1 MLKRLDVKRLGLNL
15 LWQPLLAS
23 VIIAMVLLGFSSQ
36 STTNLVWAL
45 GAGAVSSTVYIV
57 FGAPSCNAAR
67 MRNIIGGY
75 LVAILCGVT
84 IQHILTYFGFLNLP
98 HLNAS
103 LELFGVLNAALVVGL
118 VLLLMSLLQCEHP
131 PAAGLSLVV
140 VIDMRNYKILLII
153 VAYVCLIAGVK
164 WLLSNYLKDLY

>member
-1 MLKRLDVKRLGLNL
+1 MLTRPDVKRLGLNL

-23 VIIAMVLLGFSSQ
+23 VIIAMVLWGFSSQ
-36 STTNLVWAL
+36 HTTNLVWAL
-45 GAGAVSSTVYIV
+45 GAGAISSTVYIV
-57 FGAPSCNAAR
+57 FGAPTCNAAR

-75 LVAILCGVT
+75 FVAILCGVA
-84 IQHILTYFGFLNLP
+84 IQYILTYFGFLNLP

-103 LELFGVLNAALVVGL
+103 LELFGVLNAAMVVGL

-153 VAYVCLIAGVK
+153 IAYVCLIAVIK
-164 WLLSNYLKDLY
+164 WMLSNYLKDLY

>member
-1 MLKRLDVKRLGLNL
+1 MLTKSDVKRLGLNL

-23 VIIAMVLLGFSSQ
+23 IIIAMVLWGFSSQ
-36 STTNLVWAL
+36 PTTNLVWAL

-57 FGAPSCNAAR
+57 FGAPRCNAAR

-75 LVAILCGVT
+75 LVAIFCGVT
-84 IQHILTYFGFLNLP
+84 IQAILTYFGFLNLP

-103 LELFGVLNAALVVGL
+103 LELIGVLNAAMVVGL
-118 VLLLMSLLQCEHP
+118 VLFLMTLLQCEHP

-140 VIDMRNYKILLII
+140 VIDMRNHKILFII
-153 VAYVCLIAGVK
+153 IAYVCLIAAIK
-164 WLLSNYLKDLY
+164 WLLSNNLKDLY

>member
-1 MLKRLDVKRLGLNL
+1 MLTRSDVKRLGLNL

-23 VIIAMVLLGFSSQ
+23 IIVAMVLWGFSSQ

-45 GAGAVSSTVYIV
+45 GAGAISSTVYIA

-75 LVAILCGVT
+75 LVAILCGTV
-84 IQHILTYFGFLNLP
+84 IQNILTYFGFLNLP
-98 HLNAS
+98 HLNSS
-103 LELFGVLNAALVVGL
+103 LELFGVLNAAMVVGL

-140 VIDMRNYKILLII
+140 VIDMRSYKILLII
-153 VAYVCLIAGVK
+153 MAYVCLIAAIK
-164 WLLSNYLKDLY
+164 WLLRSYLKDLY